1 MCRFIKRHMSDTKFE
16 MDSLKIFAASMLW
29 YPLFLIPSA
38 LGFVAYYW
46 LIKGSAKLTKT
57 NWATIIVPWIIWLL
71 LMSFFSTGKK
81 SLSNLVEPIVL
92 GAVVSVFFLV
102 FGMLQKYTNLVQ
114 KVGSQVVLVSSCAV
128 AFLLFFFVPGLPE

>member
-1 MCRFIKRHMSDTKFE
+1 MTFSTASLGTE
-16 MDSLKIFAASMLW
+16 MDIPKLFAASILW

-38 LGFVAYYW
+38 LGFAAYYW
-46 LIKGSAKLTKT
+46 MIKGSAKLTKA
-57 NWATIIVPWIIWLL
+57 NWATIIAPWIIWLL

-81 SLSNLVEPIVL
+81 SLSNLVEPIIL

-102 FGMLQKYTNLVQ
+102 LGLLQKYTNLSQ

-128 AFLLFFFVPGLPE
+128 AFLLFFLVPGLPE